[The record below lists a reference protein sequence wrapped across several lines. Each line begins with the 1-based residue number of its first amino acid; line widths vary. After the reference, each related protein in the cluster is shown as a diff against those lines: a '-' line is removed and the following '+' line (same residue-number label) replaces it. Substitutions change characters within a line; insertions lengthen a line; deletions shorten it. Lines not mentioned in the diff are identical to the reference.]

1 MPVPERIAAALIAWF
16 AVQAR
21 ALPWRRTRDPY
32 AIWIS
37 EVMLQQTQVQTVIPF
52 WERWMKALPDVN
64 ALAQS
69 SLAVV
74 LKLWEGLG
82 YYRRA
87 QHLQAA
93 ARVVVTEFG
102 GRFPDRFE
110 TVLSLPGIGRYTAGA
125 ICSIAFE
132 QATPVVDGNV
142 SRVLAR
148 LQGMTAPVGSRAATA
163 RLWRSAQELVGLAHR
178 NYPQR
183 QRPCGSLNQ
192 ALMELGATICT
203 PRGPDC
209 RRCPVRTFCW
219 AFRTG
224 RVGELPR
231 KAPRVRTTEQ
241 RIAVFVVGRQG
252 RFAVRQRPDG
262 SRNAHLWEFP
272 NDEITTGKRSRPLRA
287 ADVEAMAA
295 ARFGRGPLTIEPLCQ
310 FTHAVTRFR
319 IRLTAYLVTTVG
331 SFERQREF
339 RWKRL
344 PELEQLAFPSPHRR
358 VLLALR
364 ERRQPRKDGKARP
377 GQRGSDQA

>member
-1 MPVPERIAAALIAWF
+1 MPVPERIVAALIAWF
-16 AVQAR
+16 AVHAR

-37 EVMLQQTQVQTVIPF
+37 EVMLQQTQVQTVIPY
-52 WERWMKALPDVN
+52 WERWMKTLPDVT

-69 SLAVV
+69 PLSVV

-93 ARVVVTEFG
+93 ARVILTEFG

-142 SRVLAR
+142 ARVLAR
-148 LQGMTAPVGSRAATA
+148 LQGMTAPAGSKRATTK
-163 RLWRSAQELVGLAHR
+163 LWRSAQELVELAHR
-178 NYPQR
+178 DYPKY

-192 ALMELGATICT
+192 AMMELGATICT
-203 PRGPDC
+203 PREPAC
-209 RRCPVRTFCW
+209 HRCPARTFCV

-224 RVGELPR
+224 RAEELPK
-231 KAPRVRTTEQ
+231 KARPVRPTEQ
-241 RIAVFVVGRQG
+241 RIAVFVLGRQG

-272 NDEITTGKRSRPLRA
+272 NVEIKKARGARSLRSVDVA
-287 ADVEAMAA
+287 AL
-295 ARFGRGPLTIEPLCQ
+295 ARASFGCAPRTVEPLCQ

-319 IRLTAYLVTTVG
+319 IRLTAYLVTIDG
-331 SFERQREF
+331 SSDLPGEFTWRRLRE
-339 RWKRL
+339 L
-344 PELEQLAFPSPHRR
+344 DQLAFPSPHRR
-358 VLLALR
+358 VLMSLR
-364 ERRQPRKDGKARP
+364 ERRQPPRKEGPRLGWGGRP
-377 GQRGSDQA
+377 PG